1 METEPDAAKS
11 ANATKTVEE
20 STRKAADLAM
30 PTLVPRRLFHQ
41 HGPVTRRKVLAAATS
56 GIAGVILGER
66 LLRPLRAEAQTPRG
80 LLPWLSGGDTPS
92 APNTGGGG
100 GGGTG
105 ATVDLNKMQL
115 PACGALGDYIWLT
128 PTKLG
133 GGAQVQDLA
142 NGKTMAWIE
151 YWNYGDSC
159 PIAHHLAAFPSP
171 DPRKGFEFVNTTQGG
186 QNVLIYGIPTQIQEH
201 GMLDPIW
208 GQGNQIYRVG
218 FDGQQMNLLE
228 NIAETTGIG
237 VGVHTVIYPDASG
250 FSGSDGQKDV
260 AAFFTR
266 ATGTGKTQVTAAFR
280 FDWYGKETDG
290 SLERN
295 WFGGGKVRITKLVE
309 APETGKYDYRGTKGN
324 KLDWEM
330 VPMGEYLVYTGQ
342 LPGDAV
348 RNLTGAD
355 NTVHH
360 PGNRFS
366 LVTLRMFAVG
376 VVFDRTTMEP
386 VACISS
392 PEGTPSDNIPV
403 RKIADGIWDIQLD
416 TVITSGHECGFSPNG
431 KWFTMTNNTRQNS
444 MGVFDVSDPDPRKWK
459 RVTQVKDA
467 AWTGSTPSPFHIAYS
482 IDGSKMFVSE
492 LHGKPAKSSV
502 LVVDTTTWK
511 TIKRFDNV
519 GVDCQTMA
527 PSYDGKYVF
536 QIFSG
541 FQRLEGGT
549 FVFTQDTLEPVG
561 YMPNFGGH
569 HDCVIIPRNNDELI
583 HSRCTTV

>member
-1 METEPDAAKS
+1 MK
-11 ANATKTVEE
+11 
-20 STRKAADLAM
+20 
-30 PTLVPRRLFHQ
+30 
-41 HGPVTRRKVLAAATS
+41 
-56 GIAGVILGER
+56 
-66 LLRPLRAEAQTPRG
+66 
-80 LLPWLSGGDTPS
+80 
-92 APNTGGGG
+92 
-100 GGGTG
+100 
-105 ATVDLNKMQL
+105 L
-115 PACGALGDYIWLT
+115 PACGDLGDYIWLT

-142 NGKTMAWIE
+142 IGKTLAWIE

-295 WFGGGKVRITKLVE
+295 WFGGGKVRIVKLVE

-386 VACISS
+386 IACISS
-392 PEGTPSDNIPV
+392 PEGTPTESIPV
-403 RKIADGIWDIQLD
+403 RKVADGIWDIQLD

-444 MGVFDVSDPDPRKWK
+444 MGVFDCL
-459 RVTQVKDA
+459 
-467 AWTGSTPSPFHIAYS
+467 GSRSAQMEAS
-482 IDGSKMFVSE
+482 RAGEGCRLDGQ
-492 LHGKPAKSSV
+492 HA
-502 LVVDTTTWK
+502 
-511 TIKRFDNV
+511 
-519 GVDCQTMA
+519 
-527 PSYDGKYVF
+527 
-536 QIFSG
+536 
-541 FQRLEGGT
+541 
-549 FVFTQDTLEPVG
+549 EPVPHRLLDG
-561 YMPNFGGH
+561 RLKDVRLRTTREAGEKLGAGDRHDDMEDDQAIRQCRRRLPNDGAQ
-569 HDCVIIPRNNDELI
+569 L
-583 HSRCTTV
+583 

>member
-1 METEPDAAKS
+1 
-11 ANATKTVEE
+11 
-20 STRKAADLAM
+20 
-30 PTLVPRRLFHQ
+30 
-41 HGPVTRRKVLAAATS
+41 
-56 GIAGVILGER
+56 
-66 LLRPLRAEAQTPRG
+66 
-80 LLPWLSGGDTPS
+80 
-92 APNTGGGG
+92 
-100 GGGTG
+100 
-105 ATVDLNKMQL
+105 
-115 PACGALGDYIWLT
+115 
-128 PTKLG
+128 
-133 GGAQVQDLA
+133 
-142 NGKTMAWIE
+142 
-151 YWNYGDSC
+151 
-159 PIAHHLAAFPSP
+159 
-171 DPRKGFEFVNTTQGG
+171 
-186 QNVLIYGIPTQIQEH
+186 
-201 GMLDPIW
+201 
-208 GQGNQIYRVG
+208 
-218 FDGQQMNLLE
+218 MNLLE

-290 SLERN
+290 LLERN
-295 WFGGGKVRITKLVE
+295 WFGGGNVRITRLVE

-330 VPMGEYLVYTGQ
+330 VPMGEFLVYTGQ

-386 VACISS
+386 IACTSS
-392 PEGTPSDNIPV
+392 PDGTPSENIPV
-403 RKIADGIWDIQLD
+403 RRVADGIWDIQLD

-444 MGVFDVSDPDPRKWK
+444 MGVFDVSDPNLRKWK

-569 HDCVIIPRNNDELI
+569 HDCVIVPRNNDELI

>member
-1 METEPDAAKS
+1 MVTKPDATPAQPASMRQAPALS
-11 ANATKTVEE
+11 A
-20 STRKAADLAM
+20 
-30 PTLVPRRLFHQ
+30 PTLMPRRLFHQ
-41 HGPVTRRKVLAAATS
+41 HGAINRRKVLAAATS
-56 GIAGVILGER
+56 GIAGIILGER
-66 LLRPLRAEAQTPRG
+66 LLAPLRAEAQPRG
-80 LLPWLSGGDTPS
+80 LFPWLSSGGGAVTAPS
-92 APNTGGGG
+92 GGGAGG
-100 GGGTG
+100 GGGTS
-105 ATVDLNKMQL
+105 ATVDLNTMQF
-115 PACGALGDYIWLT
+115 PAVGALGDYLWLT

-142 NGKTMAWIE
+142 AGKTMAWIE

-159 PIAHHLAAFPSP
+159 PIAHHLAAFPSA

-186 QNVLIYGIPTQIQEH
+186 QNVLIYGLPSQIQER
-201 GMLDPIW
+201 GMLDPLW

-237 VGVHTVIYPDASG
+237 VGVHTVIYPDATG

-260 AAFFTR
+260 VAFFTR
-266 ATGTGKTQVTAAFR
+266 ATGTAKTQVQAAFR
-280 FDWYGKETDG
+280 FDWYGKERDG
-290 SLERN
+290 ALERN
-295 WFGGGKVRITKLVE
+295 WFGGGKVRITRLVQ
-309 APETGKYDYRGTKGN
+309 APETGRYDYRGIKGN

-366 LVTLRMFAVG
+366 IVTLRMFACG
-376 VVFDRTTMEP
+376 VVMDRTTMEP

-392 PEGTPSDNIPV
+392 PEGTPKENIPV
-403 RKIADGIWDIQLD
+403 KKIADGLWEIELD
-416 TVITSGHECGFSPNG
+416 TVITSGHECGFSPDG
-431 KWFTMTNNTRQNS
+431 RFFTMTNNTRQNS
-444 MGVFDVSDPDPRKWK
+444 MGVFDCSDADPRNWK
-459 RVTQVKDA
+459 RITHVKDPG
-467 AWTGSTPSPFHIAYS
+467 WTGSTPSPFHIAFS
-482 IDGSKMFVSE
+482 MDGSKMFVSE
-492 LHGKPAKSSV
+492 LHTKPAKSSV
-502 LVVDTTTWK
+502 LVIDTRTWT
-511 TIKRFDNV
+511 TIKRFNNV

-527 PSYDGKYVF
+527 PTYDGKYVF

-541 FQRLEGGT
+541 FQRLEAGT

-569 HDCVIIPRNNDELI
+569 HDCVIIPRNTQELI

>member
-1 METEPDAAKS
+1 MVSNPRPPSGNETSDQNLEGVAAPYV
-11 ANATKTVEE
+11 A
-20 STRKAADLAM
+20 
-30 PTLVPRRLFHQ
+30 RLFNQ
-41 HGPVTRRKVLAAATS
+41 HGPVNRRKILQVASGGIVGTILGGGSVNAEGFFSRLLGSSDAAATGPADQS
-56 GIAGVILGER
+56 
-66 LLRPLRAEAQTPRG
+66 
-80 LLPWLSGGDTPS
+80 D
-92 APNTGGGG
+92 
-100 GGGTG
+100 G
-105 ATVDLNKMQL
+105 ATSYFKQ
-115 PACGALGDYIWLT
+115 LGDYLWLT

-142 NGKTMAWIE
+142 TGKTLAWIE

-171 DPRKGFEFVNTTQGG
+171 DPRIGFEFVNSTQGG
-186 QNVLIYGIPTQIQEH
+186 QNVLIYGIPTEIREH

-237 VGVHTVIYPDASG
+237 VGVHTVIFPDASG
-250 FSGSDGQKDV
+250 FSASDGQKDV
-260 AAFFTR
+260 VAFFTR
-266 ATGTGKTQVTAAFR
+266 ATGQQKTKVIAAFR
-280 FDWYGKETDG
+280 FDWYGNETNG
-290 SLERN
+290 ALEDN
-295 WFGGGKVRITKLVE
+295 WFKGGKVRITKLVE
-309 APETGKYDYRGTKGN
+309 APETGLYNYRGTKGN

-348 RNLTGAD
+348 RNLTGSD
-355 NTVHH
+355 NCVHH
-360 PGNRFS
+360 PIHPLS

-376 VVFDRTTMEP
+376 VVIDRTSMEP
-386 VACISS
+386 IACISS
-392 PEGTPSDNIPV
+392 PAGTPTDNIPV
-403 RKIADGIWDIQLD
+403 RKVSDGIWEIKLD
-416 TVITSGHECGFSPNG
+416 TVMTSGHECGFGPNG

-444 MGVFDVSDPDPRKWK
+444 MGVFDCADPDPRKW
-459 RVTQVKDA
+459 RRITDFKDSH
-467 AWTGSTPSPFHIAYS
+467 WVGSTPSPFHIAYS
-482 IDGSKMFVSE
+482 MDGSKMFVSE
-492 LHGKPAKSSV
+492 LHQKPAKSAIV
-502 LVVDTTTWK
+502 IVDTATWT
-511 TIKRFDNV
+511 TIKRLENV
-519 GVDCQTMA
+519 GVDCQTMHVT
-527 PSYDGKYVF
+527 YDGKYVL

-569 HDCVIIPRNNDELI
+569 HDCVIVPRNNQELI